1 MTARSVSVVPVT
13 ADGSGAGTVHI
24 TNAEKVWWPDE
35 NLTKADVARYYA
47 RVAGRLLPWTVDRPL
62 TAERCPDGFRGRCFY
77 QKNFAHGER
86 FGIPTRPIRAA
97 SAGRTVHYP
106 VGDDGRTLLA
116 LVNLGTV
123 AFHLMNCQ
131 ATAPDRPNWIAW
143 DLDPPERFA
152 DAVRAALVL
161 HGILT
166 AVGLRGYVKTTA
178 GKGVHVLVP
187 LRPGPTHA
195 DVVAYAAAIGER
207 MVASASELVTQ
218 AFARRDRGGRV
229 YIDVARNVFG
239 ATLVAPY
246 SVRHRAHA
254 PVSTPLAWSEL
265 RPTLDP
271 ATLNVRTVPARLDAA
286 DPWRGF
292 WSDPQSLPS
301 LDASR
306 PVRRPRSRRRACR
319 RVIDAEGNC
328 PSQRRSSSSRTEP

>member
-1 MTARSVSVVPVT
+1 
-13 ADGSGAGTVHI
+13 
-24 TNAEKVWWPDE
+24 
-35 NLTKADVARYYA
+35 
-47 RVAGRLLPWTVDRPL
+47 
-62 TAERCPDGFRGRCFY
+62 
-77 QKNFAHGER
+77 
-86 FGIPTRPIRAA
+86 
-97 SAGRTVHYP
+97 
-106 VGDDGRTLLA
+106 
-116 LVNLGTV
+116 
-123 AFHLMNCQ
+123 
-131 ATAPDRPNWIAW
+131 
-143 DLDPPERFA
+143 
-152 DAVRAALVL
+152 VRAALVL

-166 AVGLRGYVKTTA
+166 AVGLRGYVKTTG

-195 DVVAYAAAIGER
+195 EVIAYAAAIGDR

-271 ATLNVRTVPARLDAA
+271 ATLNVRTVPARLDTA

-301 LDASR
+301 LVNKNGMSGTTTLTLVDSLIKTHGPNITPSHSHLTLR
-306 PVRRPRSRRRACR
+306 PSW
-319 RVIDAEGNC
+319 
-328 PSQRRSSSSRTEP
+328 